1 MRLLKRVEYE
11 AVYGAG
17 QRRSSPQFSVFF
29 RAHAALPKDDAG
41 REAPREGFSES
52 AAESVG
58 AGIGS
63 LNAADAR
70 GMSRFGI
77 SVKKALGGA
86 VVRNRIKR
94 RVREILRCNRAEI
107 PTGWDIVIHPKNS
120 VARAAFAPLEA
131 ELVRLLR
138 SIATGGGQNIAR
150 NNAQNYARSN
160 SQNTPRSPNQKP
172 SQKPGRNAGPKA

>member
-29 RAHAALPKDDAG
+29 RAQI
-41 REAPREGFSES
+41 APP
-52 AAESVG
+52 
-58 AGIGS
+58 
-63 LNAADAR
+63 NAAIPGENPRAGAFR
-70 GMSRFGI
+70 KTPASGNTSRFGI

-94 RVREILRCNRAEI
+94 RIRDILRRNRTEI
-107 PTGWDIVIHPKNS
+107 PTGWDIVIHPKSS
-120 VARAAFAPLEA
+120 VAKAAFAPLEA

-138 SIATGGGQNIAR
+138 GISSTV
-150 NNAQNYARSN
+150 RS
-160 SQNTPRSPNQKP
+160 S
-172 SQKPGRNAGPKA
+172 APKA

>member
-29 RAHAALPKDDAG
+29 RAHVALPKGLPG
-41 REAPREGFSES
+41 REPMREEFSSS
-52 AAESVG
+52 AA
-58 AGIGS
+58 APAATGS
-63 LNAADAR
+63 T
-70 GMSRFGI
+70 SRFGI

-94 RVREILRCNRAEI
+94 RIREILRRNRTEI
-107 PTGWDIVIHPKNS
+107 PTGWDIVIHPRSS
-120 VARAAFAPLEA
+120 VAKAAYLPLEA

-138 SIATGGGQNIAR
+138 GIRT
-150 NNAQNYARSN
+150 
-160 SQNTPRSPNQKP
+160 TPPT
-172 SQKPGRNAGPKA
+172 APKA

>member
-29 RAHAALPKDDAG
+29 RAQIALPKEASGRELTREREGSSASALPVSAG
-41 REAPREGFSES
+41 RA
-52 AAESVG
+52 
-58 AGIGS
+58 
-63 LNAADAR
+63 
-70 GMSRFGI
+70 SRFGI

-94 RVREILRCNRAEI
+94 RIREIVRRNRTEI
-107 PTGWDIVIHPKNS
+107 PTGWDIVIHPKSS

-138 SIATGGGQNIAR
+138 GI
-150 NNAQNYARSN
+150 RS
-160 SQNTPRSPNQKP
+160 TAPKP
-172 SQKPGRNAGPKA
+172 

>member
-41 REAPREGFSES
+41 REAPREDFSES
-52 AAESVG
+52 AAVAGTG
-58 AGIGS
+58 AF
-63 LNAADAR
+63 NAAGAR
-70 GMSRFGI
+70 GTSRFGI

-94 RVREILRCNRAEI
+94 RVREILRRNRTEI
-107 PTGWDIVIHPKNS
+107 PTGWDIVIHPKSS
-120 VARAAFAPLEA
+120 VAGAAFAPLEA

-138 SIATGGGQNIAR
+138 SITTSGLNTGWNNPPNTTRNAAR
-150 NNAQNYARSN
+150 NN
-160 SQNTPRSPNQKP
+160 SQNTAQNTIQK
-172 SQKPGRNAGPKA
+172 SDQKPGRNTGPKG

>member
-29 RAHAALPKDDAG
+29 RAQIALPKEAPGREFMREGERSPATALAASAG
-41 REAPREGFSES
+41 RS
-52 AAESVG
+52 
-58 AGIGS
+58 
-63 LNAADAR
+63 
-70 GMSRFGI
+70 SRFGI

-94 RVREILRCNRAEI
+94 RIREILRRNRTEI
-107 PTGWDIVIHPKNS
+107 PTGWDIVIHPKSS
-120 VARAAFAPLEA
+120 VARLPFAPLEA

-138 SIATGGGQNIAR
+138 GI
-150 NNAQNYARSN
+150 RS
-160 SQNTPRSPNQKP
+160 
-172 SQKPGRNAGPKA
+172 AAPKA

>member
-29 RAHAALPKDDAG
+29 RAQIALPKEAPGREFMREPGSSSATALPAGAG
-41 REAPREGFSES
+41 RY
-52 AAESVG
+52 
-58 AGIGS
+58 
-63 LNAADAR
+63 
-70 GMSRFGI
+70 SRFGI

-94 RVREILRCNRAEI
+94 RIREILRRNRTEI
-107 PTGWDIVIHPKNS
+107 PTGWDIVIHPKSS
-120 VARAAFAPLEA
+120 VARLPFAPLEA

-138 SIATGGGQNIAR
+138 GI
-150 NNAQNYARSN
+150 RSAA
-160 SQNTPRSPNQKP
+160 PR
-172 SQKPGRNAGPKA
+172 A